1 MGGSLLS
8 LVGHCPHLEP
18 KEETI
23 LILWVTLLIT
33 YMRSLSKF
41 LTVLVENLIKSQLT
55 EITYL
60 KIIRLAPVDSQ
71 LGQELVVDPPA
82 KFNKRWVLTSDG
94 FISFGTT
101 RGT

>member
-41 LTVLVENLIKSQLT
+41 LTVLVGNLIKSQL
-55 EITYL
+55 TYL

-82 KFNKRWVLTSDG
+82 NFNKQWVLTSDG

>member
-41 LTVLVENLIKSQLT
+41 LTVLVGNLIKSQL
-55 EITYL
+55 TYL

-94 FISFGTT
+94 FISFGST